1 MGKTEWRALDYWDG
15 KNDNDDEDVKQEV
28 ENKVSNK
35 QHSFEWIIVKDSEYV
50 DIHTTDTQA
59 AVSLQLA
66 IQAAIAA
73 VISITIGDSD
83 QSKAVVQDLKQF
95 IKTKQQNTQK
105 IIVEKSKGIEVETT
119 DTNLTVNIQAM
130 LQILVAI
137 VARLDIV

>member
-15 KNDNDDEDVKQEV
+15 NRDNDDEDVQQEV

-35 QHSFEWIIVKDSEYV
+35 QHSNEWIIVKDSEYV

-137 VARLDIV
+137 VARLDIG